1 MRAAIKRGRRGES
14 GQAVTETLL
23 LTMPIVMLIAAVFQV
38 FLVDAH
44 VFRLATRSHAE
55 IFERAFPYNSPTYEY
70 ARSSVSWGG
79 QDQYVPVIAFF
90 RPYGLSEQ
98 NMRIRTIRPNRR
110 TTEKQIEIGRGTA
123 MSVEAGLEGIGTGAL
138 GEIRSALETLDR
150 VERWRQDLEAYRARG
165 GR

>member
-1 MRAAIKRGRRGES
+1 
-14 GQAVTETLL
+14 
-23 LTMPIVMLIAAVFQV
+23 
-38 FLVDAH
+38 
-44 VFRLATRSHAE
+44 
-55 IFERAFPYNSPTYEY
+55 
-70 ARSSVSWGG
+70 
-79 QDQYVPVIAFF
+79 
-90 RPYGLSEQ
+90 
-98 NMRIRTIRPNRR
+98 MRIRTIRPNRR